1 MSDLMRVLLY
11 SIGISFLIK
20 LIFWVFITDVNKR
33 TKFFASFARFYS
45 IFHMHDAPSQKTKV
59 FWEVSNIFN
68 VIFWVCSLV
77 VFFLGLFIVLK

>member
-1 MSDLMRVLLY
+1 MRVLLY

-33 TKFFASFARFYS
+33 TKFFASFVRFYS
-45 IFHMHDAPSQKTKV
+45 MFQMHDAPSKKTKV